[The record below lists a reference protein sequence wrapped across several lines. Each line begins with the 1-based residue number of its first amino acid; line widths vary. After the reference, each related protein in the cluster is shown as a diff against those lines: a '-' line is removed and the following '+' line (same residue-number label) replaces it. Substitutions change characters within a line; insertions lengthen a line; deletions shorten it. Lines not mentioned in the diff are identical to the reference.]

1 MGVPYVIVYVECDR
15 LGVKSCKLLVV
26 SVCALVAVY
35 SDMGCLVVEG
45 IHVGTSGGWVRYIR
59 RMLSLPSTGIGVVYL

>member
-45 IHVGTSGGWVRYIR
+45 IHVGTYRVGTLNTPYSQ
-59 RMLSLPSTGIGVVYL
+59 SLNPS

>member
-15 LGVKSCKLLVV
+15 LGADRCKPLVV
-26 SVCALVAVY
+26 SVCILVAVY

-45 IHVGTSGGWVRYIR
+45 IQEVTGGKQVRYK
-59 RMLSLPSTGIGVVYL
+59 TFKCT